1 MHYLIVALLLWLHP
15 FFVSVIDMKHNEK
28 DKSIEVSLRIFT
40 DDLEGALK
48 KNYNLIT
55 DLGKDVNNNLV
66 NNAVAKYI
74 QSKLQITVDGKAKTM
89 KYIGYEIIKESAWVY
104 VEFDDVNLVKK
115 IDMSCSLLY
124 DCQDKQSNIFNI
136 KANGTEK
143 NYKLDYP
150 KTTVALVW

>member
-1 MHYLIVALLLWLHP
+1 
-15 FFVSVIDMKHNEK
+15 MKHNEK

>member
-55 DLGKDVNNNLV
+55 DLGKDVNNNLL